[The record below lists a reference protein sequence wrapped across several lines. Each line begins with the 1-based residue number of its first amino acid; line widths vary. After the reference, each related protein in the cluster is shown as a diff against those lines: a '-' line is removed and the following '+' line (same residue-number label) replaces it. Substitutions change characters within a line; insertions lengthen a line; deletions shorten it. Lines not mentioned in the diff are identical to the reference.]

1 MTDSEKTVVFDHGHA
16 SDSVALPQLSDGV
29 VIKLSPQD
37 VTEVFR
43 AVMDADREAAFALK
57 NF

>member
-1 MTDSEKTVVFDHGHA
+1 MTDSEKTVAIDHRHA
-16 SDSVALPQLSDGV
+16 SNSVALPQLSDGV

-43 AVMDADREAAFALK
+43 AVMDADREAALALE
-57 NF
+57 NV